1 MSDIPS
7 NAHPYIPNS
16 VPVVKQA
23 MLEAIGARGATDLF
37 ASIPAKLQVA
47 GPLPIPPALLSEHD
61 LQGHIDQLL
70 ADVAGTNILVSFL
83 GGGAARHFVP
93 AVCDEIASRREFLT
107 AYAGEAYSDHGKHQ
121 AWFEYQSLMGE
132 LLDMDFVS
140 FPTYDWMAA
149 SSSAMLMAVRAT
161 GRSKIL
167 VPASMHPERRS
178 HLHNFCRAGVDQ
190 IEEVAFDQATG
201 GIDVVD
207 LARRLE
213 DDVAALYLEN
223 PNYFGGIELRLPE
236 IVAAVHDVGAKSV
249 VGVDPISL
257 GVLAP
262 PSTHGADIVVG
273 DAQTLGL
280 HMQAGG
286 ATCGFIASSDDPEL
300 VRQYPTLLES
310 ITTTSHPDV
319 WGFGWTSLEQTSFG
333 KRDASD
339 DITGTTSGL
348 WAITAAVYL
357 SSMGPTG
364 MQEVGTAIMSKSR
377 YLAERLASL
386 PGVELRPTSVPFKE
400 MTVCFDDTG
409 LTVAEINDRL
419 LEQGILGGHDLSR
432 EFPQLGQS
440 ALYCVTEI
448 TPQEHIDRLVE
459 RLSEMTG

>member
-1 MSDIPS
+1 MTDIPS
-7 NAHPYIPNS
+7 DAHPYIPNS
-16 VPVVKQA
+16 VPAVKRA
-23 MLEAIGARGATDLF
+23 MLQAVGARGAADLF
-37 ASIPAKLQVA
+37 VSIPAELQVA
-47 GPLPIPPALLSEHD
+47 GPLGVPPPLLSEHD
-61 LQGHIDQLL
+61 LQAHIEQLL
-70 ADVAGTNILVSFL
+70 ADVAGTNTLVSFL

-93 AVCDEIASRREFLT
+93 AVCDEISSRREFLT
-107 AYAGEAYSDHGKHQ
+107 AYAGEGYSDHGKHQ

-149 SSSAMLMAVRAT
+149 SSSAMLMAVRVT
-161 GRSKIL
+161 GRSRIL
-167 VPASMHPERRS
+167 VPANMHPERRS
-178 HLHNFCRAGVDQ
+178 HLHNFCRAGVDH

-207 LARRLE
+207 LVRRLE

-223 PNYFGGIELRLPE
+223 PNYLGGIELRLPE
-236 IVAAVHDVGAKSV
+236 IIATVHGVGAKCV

-262 PSTHGADIVVG
+262 PSAHGADIVVG
-273 DAQTLGL
+273 DVQTLGL
-280 HMQAGG
+280 HMEAGG

-319 WGFGWTSLEQTSFG
+319 WGFGWTALEQTSFG

-364 MQEVGTAIMSKSR
+364 MQEVGTTIMRKAR
-377 YLAERLASL
+377 YLADGLASI
-386 PGVELRPTSVPFKE
+386 PGVELRPAGVPFKE

-409 LTVAEINDRL
+409 LTVAEINRRL
-419 LEQGILGGHDLSR
+419 LERGILGGHDLTL

-448 TPQEHIDRLVE
+448 TPQRHVDRLVE
-459 RLSEMTG
+459 ALSELTG